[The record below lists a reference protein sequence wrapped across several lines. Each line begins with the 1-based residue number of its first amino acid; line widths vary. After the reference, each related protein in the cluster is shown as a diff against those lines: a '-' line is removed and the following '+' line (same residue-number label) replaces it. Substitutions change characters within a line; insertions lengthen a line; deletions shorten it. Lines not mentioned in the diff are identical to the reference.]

1 MTQEYLE
8 QKTINYLCNQHAVI
22 VKNKKSR
29 FVKEQDAKSIRKK
42 LNCKFIRINTSR
54 KNYDAD
60 YKASRIHTFISN
72 SNKSKI
78 KELEDEIKK
87 LKLQWAN
94 PNVQNNDDNDN
105 DNDNDNNNNN
115 NKIKKYCRYTL

>member
-1 MTQEYLE
+1 MKC
-8 QKTINYLCNQHAVI
+8 KTNTKNIDPRVVRAKNNKLFMQSTCSDC
-22 VKNKKSR
+22 KNKKPW
-29 FVKEQDAKSIRKK
+29 FVKKQDAKGIRKK

-54 KNYDAD
+54 ENYDAD

-87 LKLQWAN
+87 
-94 PNVQNNDDNDN
+94 
-105 DNDNDNNNNN
+105 
-115 NKIKKYCRYTL
+115 IKASISKSKCTK